1 MANIRMLRR
10 CIMCQKFFTSICSGH
25 RVCRKCRKHWK
36 RLQDTYIPAITD
48 PELVAMAD
56 SICSQ
61 SSLDF

>member
-1 MANIRMLRR
+1 
-10 CIMCQKFFTSICSGH
+10 MCQKFFTSICSGH

-56 SICSQ
+56 NICSQ